1 MRRYS
6 WTCHTFYQSWRPMD
20 RGDISWSWSIKSNP
34 EGLDLKL
41 WQWHGRSMKSTN
53 WSWFPHAATH
63 PRCSKFLPTMY
74 STLGPRMP
82 CNILQFVVVD
92 RKHEQY
98 SLTWHQQTVLSWY
111 YPLPVFS
118 YSPEAVVEAPEPVR
132 EKMETTKGTRKGK
145 AIWITVQYSAFWEP
159 QIYLL

>member
-1 MRRYS
+1 MQY
-6 WTCHTFYQSWRPMD
+6 
-20 RGDISWSWSIKSNP
+20 IAI
-34 EGLDLKL
+34 
-41 WQWHGRSMKSTN
+41 
-53 WSWFPHAATH
+53 
-63 PRCSKFLPTMY
+63 
-74 STLGPRMP
+74 
-82 CNILQFVVVD
+82 VVVD
-92 RKHEQY
+92 GKHEQY
-98 SLTWHQQTVLSWY
+98 SLTWHQQTVLSWH